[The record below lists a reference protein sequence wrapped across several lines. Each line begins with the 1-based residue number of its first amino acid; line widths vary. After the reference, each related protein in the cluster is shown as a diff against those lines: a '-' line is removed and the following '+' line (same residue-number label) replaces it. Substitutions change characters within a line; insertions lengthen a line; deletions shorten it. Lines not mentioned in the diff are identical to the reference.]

1 MQEIFLN
8 IVSNAIKY
16 TPAGQAIHIKLCEVT
31 PSEAERARYIF
42 TCQDTGIGMSQDYLP
57 HIFEEFSRER
67 SSTENQ
73 VIGTGLGLSIVKSMI
88 ELMGGTIHVES
99 RKGCGTCFRVDLPL
113 HLTDESEVKR
123 EETEAASDQGASL
136 AGKRFLLA
144 EDNDLNAE
152 IACELLEEKRIL
164 VERAEDGQVCCD
176 RLIEAADGYYDLI
189 LMDIQMPHMNGYE
202 ATRRIRKL
210 PDPKKSQ
217 IPIIAMTANAFAED
231 RQAAKDAG
239 MNDHVAKP
247 IHIDILL
254 SVLKKYV

>member
-1 MQEIFLN
+1 
-8 IVSNAIKY
+8 
-16 TPAGQAIHIKLCEVT
+16 
-31 PSEAERARYIF
+31 
-42 TCQDTGIGMSQDYLP
+42 MSQDYLP

-88 ELMGGTIHVES
+88 ELMGGAIHVES

-113 HLTDESEVKR
+113 HLTGESEVKR
-123 EETEAASDQGASL
+123 EETEAASDQGAAL
-136 AGKRFLLA
+136 TGKRILLA

-152 IACELLEEKRIL
+152 IACELLEEKGIL

-189 LMDIQMPHMNGYE
+189 LMDIQMPCMNGYE

-210 PDPKKSQ
+210 QDPKKSQ
-217 IPIIAMTANAFAED
+217 IPIIAMTANAFTDDKIRTREV
-231 RQAAKDAG
+231 G
-239 MNDHVAKP
+239 MNEHLSKP
-247 IHIDILL
+247 LAPDLVVKTITKFLG
-254 SVLKKYV
+254 KK